1 MAWIDTFWNTVFSTT
16 VSNPVLLVLFSCLFG
31 LFVSKVCAKYMG
43 ATRSMRISLIILPA
57 LTTSA
62 LLAVNGNLGVSVAI
76 LGVFGLT
83 RFKSFPGTSLDIMSI
98 FFAMAVGLLVST
110 GQIVETALITLIVS
124 FVIIAACK
132 TIKTD
137 NSLHEIGIF
146 CSYSKTNIE
155 EIEKVLLQNTSFYNL
170 EEVQDYNEK
179 VKFVYKAKLK
189 NTVNVQTMK
198 SELKKIDGSL
208 IIVIKHLD
216 VENTTI

>member
-1 MAWIDTFWNTVFSTT
+1 MAWIDAFWETVFSAT

-31 LFVSKVCAKYMG
+31 FFISNVCAKYMA

-110 GQIVETALITLIVS
+110 GQIVETALITIIISLVIVM
-124 FVIIAACK
+124 ACK
-132 TIKTD
+132 KIKTD
-137 NSLHEIGIF
+137 NSLYEIGIY
-146 CSYSKTNIE
+146 CSYMKTNIE
-155 EIEKVLLQNTSFYNL
+155 EIENVLLLNTSFYNL
-170 EEVQDYNEK
+170 EEMLDYKEK

-189 NTVNVQTMK
+189 DSVNVQMMK
-198 SELKKIDGSL
+198 AELKKIDDSL